1 MTLLLHHTKLTYLNY
16 EKIPLVH
23 WATFVRHSGYPI
35 SSPSKK
41 ELKQAQMKI
50 KSPVN
55 NHFVETFRDGFPI
68 LFNITFVRTEKE
80 KGNGPGGER
89 RGNMDEVYETKQN
102 FLINPELLRV
112 FP

>member
-1 MTLLLHHTKLTYLNY
+1 
-16 EKIPLVH
+16 
-23 WATFVRHSGYPI
+23 
-35 SSPSKK
+35 
-41 ELKQAQMKI
+41 MKI

-80 KGNGPGGER
+80 KGNGPGGEC
-89 RGNMDEVYETKQN
+89 RGNMDEMYETKQN

-112 FP
+112 FL